1 MCYNTIKIYDKEAK
15 IKIKMKKIT
24 IIVPVYNVE
33 SYIKEAIKSVI
44 NQSYENI
51 EILLIDDGS
60 TDASGRICDEYSK
73 KDSRVITIHQNNMG
87 LSGARNTGLKNATG
101 EYIMFLDSDDTFELD
116 ACEKMLNYIEET
128 NADYII
134 ANYSNMDEDGT
145 IWDNPVFDKNI
156 YKKFKLSIADYD
168 KSFYIMNSG
177 VWNKMFRKSYLDSLN
192 IGFVEGVPAEDAIF
206 TTLCFMKSKNVFYLP
221 EKVYNYRLRAA
232 GSISSSCSKKYF
244 SGINKAYRIIYNNFK
259 ENGYLEY
266 YRYFYA
272 KSVNYILFKFIDSEI
287 LTDEERI
294 SILDEMRW
302 FYSLSYELKIP
313 TVIRSVIYILESIVN
328 KDYTQTLKYFE
339 ILRQV
344 RKMLPKEVKEKM
356 SKPDAK
362 TYKEIEKS
370 KIAN

>member
-1 MCYNTIKIYDKEAK
+1 
-15 IKIKMKKIT
+15 
-24 IIVPVYNVE
+24 
-33 SYIKEAIKSVI
+33 
-44 NQSYENI
+44 
-51 EILLIDDGS
+51 
-60 TDASGRICDEYSK
+60 
-73 KDSRVITIHQNNMG
+73 
-87 LSGARNTGLKNATG
+87 
-101 EYIMFLDSDDTFELD
+101 MFLDSDDTFEPN
-116 ACEKMLNYIEET
+116 ACKDMLEYIEET
-128 NADYII
+128 NADYVI

-145 IWDNPVFDKNI
+145 IWSNPVFDKNI
-156 YKKFKLSIADYD
+156 YKKFKLSITDYD

-177 VWNKMFRKSYLDSLN
+177 VWNKIFRKSYLDSIH

-206 TTLCFMKSKNVFYLP
+206 TTLCFMKSKNVYYLP
-221 EKVYNYRLRAA
+221 QKAYNYRLRAE

-294 SILDEMRW
+294 SILEDMRW
-302 FYSLSYELKIP
+302 FYTLSYDLKIP

-328 KDYTQTLKYFE
+328 KDYVQTLKYFE

-362 TYKEIEKS
+362 TYKEIEKY
-370 KIAN
+370 KLDN